1 MILKWFGVFAFFC
14 LIFSMPI
21 TVSATAEPIN
31 VIQSTSNE
39 ILAILSNTTLTNE
52 EKISQL
58 SNIAEGHFFFEE
70 MAKRTLA
77 LHWNDRTLEEKKS
90 FVKTYKEFLKKTYA
104 EKIDKYSGEKVN
116 VLSQEVDENYAV
128 VKTTVVNEQKQRETP
143 VDYKMKLHKS
153 EWKVYDIVVEG
164 ISLINNY
171 RVQFN
176 DMLNKSS
183 FDDLMKQLNDKVQ
196 GKPAQTITS

>member
-1 MILKWFGVFAFFC
+1 MTLKWFRVFAIFC
-14 LIFSMPI
+14 LIFPTPI
-21 TVSATAEPIN
+21 NSSAATEPIN
-31 VIQSTSNE
+31 IIQATANE
-39 ILAILSNTTLTNE
+39 VLAILSNTRLTSE
-52 EKISQL
+52 EKIKQL
-58 SNIAEGHFFFEE
+58 SGIAEDHFFFEE

-77 LHWNDRTLEEKKS
+77 LHWNSRTLDEKKA
-90 FVKTYKEFLKKTYA
+90 FVNTYKEFLKKTYA

-116 VLSQEVDENYAV
+116 VLSQEIDETYAV

-176 DMLNKSS
+176 DILNRST
-183 FDDLMKQLNDKVQ
+183 FDDLMKQLDDKVQ
-196 GKPAQTITS
+196 EKRLPT